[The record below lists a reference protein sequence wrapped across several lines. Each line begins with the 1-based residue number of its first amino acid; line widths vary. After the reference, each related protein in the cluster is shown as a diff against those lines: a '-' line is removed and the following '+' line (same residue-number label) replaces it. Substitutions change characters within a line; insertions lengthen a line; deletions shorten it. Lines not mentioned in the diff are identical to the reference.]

1 MSLHELIGCIAH
13 WLDGVQVPALLM
25 MAHDQRYT
33 DKSPFERIVIALAI
47 QVATASIAVGI
58 GVYVAVQVMDVRI
71 KQNTDTNKAILATIA
86 KMQELQQQRWDE
98 YERNRVA
105 DAAARNAGARRGP

>member
-1 MSLHELIGCIAH
+1 
-13 WLDGVQVPALLM
+13 
-25 MAHDQRYT
+25 
-33 DKSPFERIVIALAI
+33 
-47 QVATASIAVGI
+47 
-58 GVYVAVQVMDVRI
+58 MDVRI